1 MPEPDQPLP
10 WEQAAWY
17 EHADAWV
24 QTELERL
31 GRHITGPI
39 EWVHTRAWSVFAR
52 MPTREG
58 VVYFKAPLPPPGFEA
73 ALTQALARWRP
84 DCMLPVL
91 AVDLER
97 GWMLSADAGVTL
109 RSLGQTP
116 AQLEHWHKV
125 LPLYAE
131 VQIELAAHVDEMLA
145 LGTPDRRLAPL
156 PQLYD
161 QLLQDTENLCVGRSP
176 GMTLEEHQRLIELR
190 PRFAAECEQLAGYGL
205 PATITHEEVHENNVI
220 VHDGRYVFTDWS
232 DSSVAHPFFTMLV
245 TLRAAAH
252 WLKLEEFGPEMMQ
265 LRDIY
270 LEAWTAFASREDLRS
285 AFEIAYRLAMVN
297 RSLSWCIGLSSL
309 PEKDK
314 VEYDA
319 VYGWLQDY
327 LEAETKALRH

>member
-1 MPEPDQPLP
+1 MSKPAQQLP
-10 WEQAAWY
+10 WEQADWY
-17 EHADAWV
+17 EQASAWI
-24 QTELERL
+24 QAELERL
-31 GRHITGPI
+31 GRRVTGSI

-52 MPTREG
+52 VSTSEG

-73 ALTQALARWRP
+73 ALTQTLARWRP
-84 DCMLPVL
+84 DCMPPILTI
-91 AVDLER
+91 DLDR
-97 GWMLSADAGVTL
+97 GWMLSDDAGVTL

-116 AQLEHWHKV
+116 AQLEHWRKV

-145 LGTPDRRLAPL
+145 LGAPDRRLAQL

-161 QLLQDTENLCVGRSP
+161 ELLEDTASLRVGQAP
-176 GMTLEEHQRLIELR
+176 GMTLEEHRRLIELR

-220 VHDGRYVFTDWS
+220 VRDGRYVFTDWS

-252 WLKLEEFGPEMMQ
+252 WLKLEEFGSEMMQ

-270 LEAWTAFASREDLRS
+270 LEAWTAFVSRENLRT

-297 RSLSWCIGLSSL
+297 RSLSWRSGLSSL

-327 LEAETKALRH
+327 LEAATKALQV